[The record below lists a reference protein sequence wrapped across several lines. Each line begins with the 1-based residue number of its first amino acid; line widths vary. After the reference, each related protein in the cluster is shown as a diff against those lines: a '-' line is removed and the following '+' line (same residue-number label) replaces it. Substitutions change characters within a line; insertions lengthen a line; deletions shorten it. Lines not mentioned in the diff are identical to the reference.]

1 MFDVLDM
8 VREGTWRAGVE
19 GKNKRIDQMQ
29 KDGGMRLQNQIIQ
42 SLVEKNSNKMKTKMN
57 IMHPNLLKTK
67 KGFIHINEEDIIKI
81 HVTNDT
87 KPLSRFD
94 DTLILEE
101 ETLRDSIIK
110 SSRHLGIKETEP
122 VLPDITEEP
131 VKKASISSKKLLEVV
146 QTRQGQWDRDLY
158 ILNPDQ
164 EVTQTIQKTFE
175 EHGCSVQVGGL
186 DRDLVY
192 LYVLLNRKVSI
203 KKLRRLMERG
213 KKFGLEFFLTKTGLT
228 SSLMARNLGKLFHQI

>member
-1 MFDVLDM
+1 
-8 VREGTWRAGVE
+8 
-19 GKNKRIDQMQ
+19 
-29 KDGGMRLQNQIIQ
+29 MRLQNQIIQ

-94 DTLILEE
+94 DTIILEE
-101 ETLRDSIIK
+101 ETLRDNIIK

-122 VLPDITEEP
+122 VLPDTTEEP
-131 VKKASISSKKLLEVV
+131 VKKASISTQKLLEVV
-146 QTRQGQWDRDLY
+146 QTKQGQWDRDLY

-164 EVTQTIQKTFE
+164 QITETIQRTFE
-175 EHGCSVQVGGL
+175 EHGCSVQVCYGQDVVCSTRCAVFIVQCAGG
-186 DRDLVY
+186 
-192 LYVLLNRKVSI
+192 S
-203 KKLRRLMERG
+203 M
-213 KKFGLEFFLTKTGLT
+213 
-228 SSLMARNLGKLFHQI
+228 